1 MVYVLSVR
9 KLLYLSKG
17 PQEIQLGKAGSSL
30 VKKEPKQQV
39 NHAVVRACLGQP
51 GLPVYP
57 GSPGRLPRLPRLS
70 QATQAVQANAL
81 ATVPGYAGS
90 AQVKLRI

>member
-1 MVYVLSVR
+1 MVYDVYVLSVR
-9 KLLYLSKG
+9 RLLYLSKG

-57 GSPGRLPRLPRLS
+57 GSPGRLPRLSRLPRQARLTHWQQS
-70 QATQAVQANAL
+70 QATQAVH
-81 ATVPGYAGS
+81 
-90 AQVKLRI
+90 R

>member
-9 KLLYLSKG
+9 RLLYLSKG

-39 NHAVVRACLGQP
+39 NHAVVRLPGTAWLACI
-51 GLPVYP
+51 
-57 GSPGRLPRLPRLS
+57 PRLS
-70 QATQAVQANAL
+70 RQASQALQATQAVQANAL

>member
-51 GLPVYP
+51 GLPVYS
-57 GSPGRLPRLPRLS
+57 GSPGRLPRLS
-70 QATQAVQANAL
+70 CQATQAGQANAL
-81 ATVPGYAGS
+81 VTVPGYAGS

>member
-9 KLLYLSKG
+9 RLLYLSKG

-39 NHAVVRACLGQP
+39 NHAVRACLGQP

-57 GSPGRLPRLPRLS
+57 GSPGRLPRLS
-70 QATQAVQANAL
+70 CQATQAVQANAL